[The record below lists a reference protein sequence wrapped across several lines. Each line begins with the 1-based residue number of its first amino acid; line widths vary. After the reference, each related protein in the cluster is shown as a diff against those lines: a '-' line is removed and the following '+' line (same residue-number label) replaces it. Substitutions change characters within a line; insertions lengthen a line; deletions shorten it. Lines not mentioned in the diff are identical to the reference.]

1 MRRGVAIF
9 LTAAIVAAGSAPAAA
24 YLKLGTRVG
33 TRTVTLK
40 WTQLPIRYFVTDRG
54 TTGVNSTQLQ
64 QAVQA
69 AFSTW
74 EAVPTAQMS
83 SQFVGFTLSNPSSGD
98 GATVIGFQNRPDL
111 DRTLGATSF
120 MIDTTTGAIV
130 ESDIFFNSAF
140 TWSVAAQGETGAFDL
155 QSIALHEIGHLHGLA
170 HSALGETELRAGG
183 RRVIAA
189 EAVMFPIAF
198 SSGTVLGRTLRAD
211 DIAGIGDIYPSS
223 SYTRNTGS
231 ISGKVTKSGKGVLGA
246 HVTAFDLRT
255 KTLVGGFTLSD
266 DGSFVIA
273 GLDPGPHVL
282 RVEPLDDGDIE
293 SFFDLTLNID
303 VDFRPQ
309 FSDKIVVVPKG
320 GGTSGVEFKVVAK

>member
-1 MRRGVAIF
+1 MRRAAGVL
-9 LTAAIVAAGSAPAAA
+9 LTIALVAAASTSTAA
-24 YLKLGTRVG
+24 YLKLGTKVG

-40 WTQLPIRYFVTDRG
+40 WTQMPIRYFVTDRG
-54 TTGVNSTQLQ
+54 TPGVTSTQLQ

-74 EAVPTAQMS
+74 EAVPTAQAS
-83 SQFVGFTLSNPSSGD
+83 SQFVGFTLSNPTSGD
-98 GATVIGFQNRPDL
+98 GATVIGFQNRPEL

-120 MIDTTTGAIV
+120 FVDSTTGAIV

-140 TWSVAAQGETGAFDL
+140 TWSVASQGETGAFDL

-170 HSALGETELRAGG
+170 HSAMGETELRSGG

-198 SSGTVLGRTLRAD
+198 TAGTILGRTLRAD

-223 SYTRNTGS
+223 GYTRNTGS
-231 ISGKVTKSGKGVLGA
+231 ISGKVTKGGKGVLGA
-246 HVTAFDLRT
+246 HIVAFDLRT
-255 KTLVGGFTLSD
+255 ETLIGGFSLSD

-273 GLDPGPHVL
+273 GLDPGPHAL

-303 VDFRPQ
+303 IDFKPQ
-309 FSDKIVVVPKG
+309 FYDKIVVVPKG
-320 GGTSGVEFKVVAK
+320 GGTSGVELKVVAK